1 MFINKASSGK
11 NNLCGE
17 KVALL
22 CKEKNLSQRALSEKL
37 QLFGLNVDKN
47 AVQRIEAG
55 LRFVTDIELVALKNV
70 LEVSYEELLS

>member
-22 CKEKNLSQRALSEKL
+22 RKEKNLSQRALAEKL

>member
-17 KVALL
+17 RVALL
-22 CKEKNLSQRALSEKL
+22 RKEKNLSQRALAEKL